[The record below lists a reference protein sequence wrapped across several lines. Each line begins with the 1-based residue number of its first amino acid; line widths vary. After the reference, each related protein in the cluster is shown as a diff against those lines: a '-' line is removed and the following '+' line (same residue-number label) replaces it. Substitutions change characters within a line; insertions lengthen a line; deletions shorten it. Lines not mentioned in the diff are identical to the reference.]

1 MKSWE
6 CVRMSDGN
14 LKSWDVPTWW
24 WGVGWVETWQ
34 SFITDITDL
43 TDRTLGGTKD
53 GSKGYNSH
61 HSEYDKIYIFYSLC
75 RLLLLWLTHRCDKIY
90 CSPKCWLSRLLL
102 GEGHEFIIFSAI
114 TRSPNLRKALFQQS
128 DEEGEILFMSSINFL
143 LFPSATWPVIREGIS
158 YQRTLTPLPTTS
170 NNEGDNFLFSSNFHT
185 LFMWIVNLAAKIIL
199 AWSMTHFVHALM

>member
-1 MKSWE
+1 MCENERWKFE
-6 CVRMSDGN
+6 KLRCSDLVVGC
-14 LKSWDVPTWW
+14 
-24 WGVGWVETWQ
+24 GWVETWQ

-90 CSPKCWLSRLLL
+90 CSPKCWLSRLFL